1 MAQEYAVAFYKSKA
15 WERCRD
21 GFMKSK
27 YYICE
32 RCGGIAVIAHHKKHI
47 TPENINDPNIT
58 LDWNNLK
65 SVCIECHNKEHG
77 VTALCSDGL
86 IFDCNGNLKKI

>member
-1 MAQEYAVAFYKSKA
+1 MAQEYATAFYNSRE

-32 RCGGIAVIAHHKKHI
+32 SCGGVAIIAHHKKYI
-47 TPENINDPNIT
+47 TPENINDPNII

-65 SVCIECHNKEHG
+65 AVCIECHNREHG
-77 VTALCSDGL
+77 GGALCEG
-86 IFDCNGNLKKI
+86 ITFDSEGNLKKI